1 LATLDQ
7 WSGKQC
13 QTTRPVATDARD
25 DASAD
30 AATESSDSSY
40 VTPSE
45 VSSTADSE
53 MLTMQSVGMVCWD
66 DDKGC
71 LLEKSTNRVLEEIV
85 DTIFCPTTGAFVHTM
100 VTGYRVLMTTL

>member
-1 LATLDQ
+1 
-7 WSGKQC
+7 
-13 QTTRPVATDARD
+13 
-25 DASAD
+25 
-30 AATESSDSSY
+30 
-40 VTPSE
+40 
-45 VSSTADSE
+45 
-53 MLTMQSVGMVCWD
+53 MHH

>member
-1 LATLDQ
+1 M
-7 WSGKQC
+7 
-13 QTTRPVATDARD
+13 TTD
-25 DASAD
+25 DRRRA
-30 AATESSDSSY
+30 
-40 VTPSE
+40 
-45 VSSTADSE
+45 
-53 MLTMQSVGMVCWD
+53 VGAV